1 MKDSIPA
8 STTTSLRNRLLLGSL
23 LPLLVFTVI
32 EAGALY
38 QTLSQTVRDAYD
50 QFLIAAVYSVAD
62 SLHAE
67 GGNLRGALPL
77 AVREAFEAAGGSRV
91 FYRVSTPN
99 GELIAGDPDLPVYV
113 PDASISKS
121 GFRPVTPT
129 LSNTAMRDMPVR
141 MAVLYQPVEMSGGQ
155 LVALIQVAHTLEARD
170 MAART
175 ALLRTLG
182 RQALF
187 MLLIAL
193 SIWLVVVRLLKPV
206 DRLRSEVDAR
216 SAADLSP
223 LREPELRELSPVVI
237 AFNQL
242 MGRQAVLLRQQERF
256 IADAS
261 HQLRTPL
268 TVLKTQLQ
276 SALGEPAGAGQTQ
289 AIAAMEQT
297 VDRVNAL
304 SQQILSLARV
314 HQANARAAYVPVD
327 LAQVTEQAA
336 LELSPLL
343 GKKRI
348 QFSLTQTPVTIWAD
362 DWMPGEL
369 VRNVLQNAI
378 RFTPEGGMLAVTVG
392 PASVAGVAGDAE
404 SDAEDD
410 AVLCVE
416 DSGPGIADALLPLVF
431 EPFFSEPGQ
440 RAGTGLGLAICRDI
454 TDALGGSITL
464 ENITSSANTS
474 AGLQVRISLPRRAAQ
489 I

>member
-1 MKDSIPA
+1 MKDSAPAPA
-8 STTTSLRNRLLLGSL
+8 STPASLRNRLLFGSL
-23 LPLLVFTVI
+23 VPLLVFSVI
-32 EAGALY
+32 EAAALY

-67 GGNLRGALPL
+67 SGKLRGALPL
-77 AVREAFEAAGGSRV
+77 ALREAFEAAGGSRV
-91 FYRVSTPN
+91 FYRVSTTS
-99 GELIAGDPDLPVYV
+99 GELIAGDQDLSLYT
-113 PDASISKS
+113 PDAPTIQS

-129 LSNTAMRDMPVR
+129 LSNTFMRDVPVR

-175 ALLRTLG
+175 ALMRTLG
-182 RQALF
+182 RQAMF

-223 LREPELRELSPVVI
+223 LRAPELRELSPVVN

-276 SALGEPAGAGQTQ
+276 SALTEPAGAAQTN
-289 AIAAMEQT
+289 AMVEMERT

-314 HQANARAAYVPVD
+314 HQAKARADQRPVD
-327 LAQVTEQAA
+327 LAHITEQAA

-343 GKKRI
+343 GQKRI
-348 QFSLTQTPVTIWAD
+348 QFSLTQAPVSIMAD
-362 DWMPGEL
+362 EWMPGEL

-378 RFTPEGGMLAVTVG
+378 RFTPVGGTLAVTVG
-392 PASVAGVAGDAE
+392 AAGTNHDQ
-404 SDAEDD
+404 

-416 DSGPGIADALLPLVF
+416 DSGPGITEALLPLVF

-454 TDALGGSITL
+454 TDALGGSISL
-464 ENITSSANTS
+464 ENIRTPGDAA
-474 AGLQVRISLPRRAAQ
+474 AGIRR
-489 I
+489 

>member
-182 RQALF
+182 RQAMF

-223 LREPELRELSPVVI
+223 LRAPDRKSVV
-237 AFNQL
+237 
-242 MGRQAVLLRQQERF
+242 
-256 IADAS
+256 
-261 HQLRTPL
+261 
-268 TVLKTQLQ
+268 
-276 SALGEPAGAGQTQ
+276 
-289 AIAAMEQT
+289 
-297 VDRVNAL
+297 
-304 SQQILSLARV
+304 
-314 HQANARAAYVPVD
+314 
-327 LAQVTEQAA
+327 
-336 LELSPLL
+336 
-343 GKKRI
+343 
-348 QFSLTQTPVTIWAD
+348 
-362 DWMPGEL
+362 
-369 VRNVLQNAI
+369 
-378 RFTPEGGMLAVTVG
+378 
-392 PASVAGVAGDAE
+392 
-404 SDAEDD
+404 
-410 AVLCVE
+410 
-416 DSGPGIADALLPLVF
+416 
-431 EPFFSEPGQ
+431 
-440 RAGTGLGLAICRDI
+440 
-454 TDALGGSITL
+454 
-464 ENITSSANTS
+464 
-474 AGLQVRISLPRRAAQ
+474 
-489 I
+489 

>member
-113 PDASISKS
+113 PDASVSKS

-182 RQALF
+182 RQAMF

-223 LREPELRELSPVVI
+223 LRAPELRELSPVVN

-392 PASVAGVAGDAE
+392 PASVASVTGGAE
-404 SDAEDD
+404 SD